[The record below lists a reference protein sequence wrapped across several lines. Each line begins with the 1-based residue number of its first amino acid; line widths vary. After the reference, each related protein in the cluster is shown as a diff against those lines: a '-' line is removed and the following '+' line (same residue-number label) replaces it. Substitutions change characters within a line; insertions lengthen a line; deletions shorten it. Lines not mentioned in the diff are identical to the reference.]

1 MYYVLCQMS
10 YVLGLVSDVWDIYD
24 VWYHVSY
31 ARRLMCDMY
40 DIWSE
45 TVDLL
50 RQMSDIWCQTADV

>member
-1 MYYVLCQMS
+1 MS